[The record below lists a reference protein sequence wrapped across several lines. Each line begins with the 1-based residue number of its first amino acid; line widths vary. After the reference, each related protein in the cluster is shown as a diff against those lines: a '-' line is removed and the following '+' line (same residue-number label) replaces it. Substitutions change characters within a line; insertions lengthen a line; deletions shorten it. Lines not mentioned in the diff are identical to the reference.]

1 MARLWLAG
9 AAVRIVWDY
18 AWQRSYCWVER
29 EEGTDDVNP
38 TTPVFDWLDKLKF
51 SRFHT
56 GLTILT
62 GLIFISAGY
71 NSQIIAYVVPLALKE
86 WRLTPL
92 AAGTMIS
99 ASHFGLM
106 LGAVGFGMASDR
118 LGRKKTIMLAV
129 ASLSVF
135 SSAAYL
141 APNYEVFCLLRLL
154 AGLGI
159 GGAVPLTVT
168 ILSEFAPSGIRA
180 RLLTASA
187 GGFTLGW
194 AVAGL
199 VATALIP
206 GFGWRAV
213 LLIGFLPIFLL
224 PMLHLYLPESVRFL
238 ANKMRYND
246 ALREIQRIERVARFE
261 PKDWK
266 PDNFA
271 QSGTESKAR
280 LRELFRPGLRGMT
293 VLVWGSY
300 LFNFLAIYGL
310 STWLP
315 SLLSNAGFSLAK
327 SFSYGIVQGIG
338 SSIGG
343 FLLGCILDVFGRK
356 RGLCLTYFLGGL
368 SILWFGAVTSEAALY
383 AAGLATGIF
392 VVSVPVALHVVAGE
406 TYPTH
411 IRSTGAGWAYAVGRV
426 GSISGPIIGGAIQ
439 MAGFSVGQF
448 FALFSLPCFICVLL
462 VALYP
467 VAVRKDALEAVT
479 AKLLK

>member
-1 MARLWLAG
+1 M
-9 AAVRIVWDY
+9 D
-18 AWQRSYCWVER
+18 
-29 EEGTDDVNP
+29 P
-38 TTPVFDWLDKLKF
+38 TIQVFDWLDRLKF
-51 SRFHT
+51 NRFHT
-56 GLTILT
+56 ALTILT
-62 GLIFISAGY
+62 GLVSIAAGY
-71 NSQIIAYVVPLALKE
+71 NSQVVAYVVPLVIKE
-86 WRLTPL
+86 WHLTPL

-106 LGAVGFGMASDR
+106 LGAIGFGMASDR
-118 LGRKKTIMLAV
+118 LGRRKTIMLAV

-135 SSAAYL
+135 SSAAYF

-159 GGAVPLTVT
+159 GGAIPLSVT
-168 ILSEFAPSGIRA
+168 IVSEFAPSGVRA
-180 RLLTASA
+180 RLLTAST

-206 GFGWRAV
+206 GFGWRSV
-213 LLIGFLPIFLL
+213 LLMGLLPIFLL

-238 ANKMRYND
+238 ANKMRYGD
-246 ALREIQRIERVARFE
+246 ALREVQRIERIARCE
-261 PKDWK
+261 PKDWGS
-266 PDNFA
+266 DNFA
-271 QSGTESKAR
+271 RPNTESKTS
-280 LRELFRPGLRGMT
+280 LKGLFRPGLRGMT
-293 VLVWGSY
+293 LLVWGSY

-315 SLLSNAGFSLAK
+315 SLLANAGFSLAK
-327 SFSYGIVQGIG
+327 SFSYSIVQAIG

-343 FLLGCILDVFGRK
+343 FFLGCILDAFGRK

-368 SILWFGAVTSEAALY
+368 SVLWFGSATSEAALY

-392 VVSVPVALHVVAGE
+392 VASVPFALHVVAGE
-406 TYPTH
+406 IYPTH

-426 GSISGPIIGGAIQ
+426 GSICGPIIGGAIQ
-439 MAGFSVGQF
+439 MAGLNINQF
-448 FALFSLPCFICVLL
+448 FTLFSLPCFLCVLL

>member
-1 MARLWLAG
+1 M
-9 AAVRIVWDY
+9 
-18 AWQRSYCWVER
+18 
-29 EEGTDDVNP
+29 TMNP
-38 TTPVFDWLDKLKF
+38 TTPVFDWLDRLKF
-51 SRFHT
+51 NRFHT
-56 GLTILT
+56 GLTILA
-62 GLIFISAGY
+62 GLVFISAGY
-71 NSQIIAYVVPLALKE
+71 NSQVIAFVVPLALKE
-86 WRLTPL
+86 WHLTPL

-129 ASLSVF
+129 AFLSVF
-135 SSAAYL
+135 GGVAYL

-159 GGAVPLTVT
+159 GGAVPLSVT
-168 ILSEFAPSGIRA
+168 ILSEFAPSAIRA
-180 RLLTASA
+180 RILTAAA

-206 GFGWRAV
+206 DHGWRVV
-213 LLIGFLPIFLL
+213 LLIGLLPIFLL
-224 PMLHLYLPESVRFL
+224 PMLHLYLPESIRFL
-238 ANKMRYND
+238 ANKMRYHD
-246 ALREIQRIERVARFE
+246 ALKEIQRIERIARFE

-266 PDNFA
+266 PDSLT
-271 QSGTESKAR
+271 QSGTESKAK

-293 VLVWGSY
+293 LLVWGSY

-315 SLLSNAGFSLAK
+315 SLLANAGFSLVK

-338 SSIGG
+338 SSVGG
-343 FLLGCILDVFGRK
+343 FLLGCILDTFGRK

-368 SILWFGAVTSEAALY
+368 SILWFGAITSEAFLY
-383 AAGLATGIF
+383 VAGLATGVF

-411 IRSTGAGWAYAVGRV
+411 IRSTGAGWAYAIGRV
-426 GSISGPIIGGAIQ
+426 GSVGGPIIGGAIQ
-439 MAGFSVGQF
+439 MAGLSVGQF
-448 FALFSLPCFICVLL
+448 FALFSLPCFVCVFL

-467 VAVRKDALEAVT
+467 VGVRKDALETVT